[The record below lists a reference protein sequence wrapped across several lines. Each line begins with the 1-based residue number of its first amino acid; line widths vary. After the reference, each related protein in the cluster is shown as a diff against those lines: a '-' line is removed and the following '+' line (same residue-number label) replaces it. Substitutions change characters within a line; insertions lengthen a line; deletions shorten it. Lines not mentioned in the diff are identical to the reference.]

1 MQCRTIGVCLLG
13 LAAVVF
19 AGCGSGE
26 PDLVK
31 AKGKVLYNGK
41 PVSGANVTFTPAS
54 GPLGLGMTDANGEFS
69 LTTGGRP
76 GVLVGEH
83 KVSIA
88 KAPPAPVQMASPTPD
103 DMRKMQ
109 MSGGMTTEP
118 VKSEIPE
125 KYANPATS
133 NLVAAVDPDETKNV
147 FEYALVD

>member
-1 MQCRTIGVCLLG
+1 
-13 LAAVVF
+13 
-19 AGCGSGE
+19 
-26 PDLVK
+26 
-31 AKGKVLYNGK
+31 
-41 PVSGANVTFTPAS
+41 
-54 GPLGLGMTDANGEFS
+54 MTDANGEFS

-88 KAPPAPVQMASPTPD
+88 KAPPAPVQAANPSPE

-125 KYANPATS
+125 KYANQPQAIWWQPWFPTRRRTS
-133 NLVAAVDPDETKNV
+133 SSTRWWTSAKRV
-147 FEYALVD
+147 FGDGRTE